1 MRLPVNWLRDYAD
14 LDPATTPTE
23 LSDALIR
30 VGLEVE
36 RVESGADGLSG
47 PIVVGR
53 VLSAEPEPQK
63 NGKTIRW
70 CSVDTGEAE
79 PHGIV
84 CGAPNVEAGGLVVV
98 ALPGAVLPGGFAIA
112 ARKTYGHISD
122 GMICSVRELG
132 IGDDHDGI
140 LVLPGVI
147 RPDQAPTRWTCS
159 ACATPCWTSP
169 SPPTAATASRCAA
182 WPARPRSH

>member
-1 MRLPVNWLRDYAD
+1 MRLPVNWLREYAD
-14 LDPATTPTE
+14 LDPATTPGE
-23 LSDALIR
+23 LPDALVR

-36 RVESGADGLSG
+36 RVESAADGLSG
-47 PIVVGR
+47 PIVIGR

-70 CSVDTGEAE
+70 CLVAVGAGE
-79 PHGIV
+79 PRGIV
-84 CGAPNVEAGGLVVV
+84 CGAPNGAAGGLVVV

-122 GMICSVRELG
+122 GMICSTRELG

-140 LVLPGVI
+140 LVL
-147 RPDQAPTRWTCS
+147 D
-159 ACATPCWTSP
+159 
-169 SPPTAATASRCAA
+169 
-182 WPARPRSH
+182 PRLD